1 MEQLED
7 VTVEAEPES
16 QTATKQLNETSL
28 FADFF
33 NQRTTIVCC
42 DSDIA
47 ASQEV
52 AKLLSLPSVKCN
64 TLEYWLDG
72 KLLLSLCKVAL
83 TVLAIPATPAFVER
97 VFSVSGFLIKPKRNR
112 LTADHLSKLVF
123 LKCNE

>member
-1 MEQLED
+1 MNINLNEVLLPFKDLLMEQLED

-16 QTATKQLNETSL
+16 QTETQQLNETSL

-33 NQRTTIVCC
+33 NRRTTIVCR

-64 TLEYWLDG
+64 TLKYWLDD
-72 KLLLSLCKVAL
+72 KVLLSLCKVAL
-83 TVLAIPATPAFVER
+83 TVLTIPATSAPVER
-97 VFSVSGFLIKPKRNR
+97 VF
-112 LTADHLSKLVF
+112 
-123 LKCNE
+123 